1 MLNYCLK
8 NFDKLLFTF
17 KLLSKYPSFFSSRKR
32 LFGKSIQGKRKEEEE
47 QNKLPDIF
55 YDNILRTVESV
66 VAVAVVLFYLF
77 VNDVTVSTQKDNL
90 SQNLDNYR
98 LNPLSFNKVRSEY
111 SPVIV
116 IIQVIRSKKWIFQC
130 IIIRALSLYHFYQLC
145 YHS

>member
-17 KLLSKYPSFFSSRKR
+17 KLLSKIPSFFSSRKR
-32 LFGKSIQGKRKEEEE
+32 LFGKSKQGKRKEEEE

-77 VNDVTVSTQKDNL
+77 VNDVTVST
-90 SQNLDNYR
+90 YM
-98 LNPLSFNKVRSEY
+98 
-111 SPVIV
+111 
-116 IIQVIRSKKWIFQC
+116 
-130 IIIRALSLYHFYQLC
+130 
-145 YHS
+145 